1 MNQFYDGFAFER
13 YEDFMYYAREAQ
25 WKEKFLR
32 LPRFQK
38 NLTCNFDGVYSYNI
52 RIADLKIPEKI
63 IRKRRKWTVTSTT
76 HYNYVRR
83 LLEDSYGF
91 REIV

>member
-13 YEDFMYYAREAQ
+13 YEDFMNYAREAQ

-38 NLTCNFDGVYSYNI
+38 NLKYNFDGVYSYNI
-52 RIADLKIPEKI
+52 RIADLNVPDKTS
-63 IRKRRKWTVTSTT
+63 RKRGNWSVTSTT
-76 HYNYVRR
+76 HYNYVHR